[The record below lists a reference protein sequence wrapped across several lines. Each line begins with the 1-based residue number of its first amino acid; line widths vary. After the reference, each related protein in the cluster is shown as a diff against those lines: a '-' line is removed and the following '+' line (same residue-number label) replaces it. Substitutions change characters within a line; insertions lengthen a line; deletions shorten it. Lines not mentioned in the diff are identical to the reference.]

1 MFTRFLDTLT
11 YPHGI
16 ERYVEIVRPTFSLRD
31 VRARVTSVHRPT
43 ASSVALTLRPNGNW
57 EGFRPGQF
65 VNLTVEI
72 DGVRHTRCYSP
83 AGSAHDAGTIELIVK
98 RHREGRVSR
107 FLYANARPGLVVGL
121 SQADGDFF
129 LPAERPRRIQLISG
143 GSGITPVLSMLRTLR
158 AEGYDGHTSFLHFCR
173 DESELATAV
182 PARFTATAG
191 RLTAQDIDP
200 QADVFAC
207 GPPALLDAVRE
218 MVAPERLHVESFL
231 PPALAPATPGEGAV
245 TLARSG
251 LTVKDDGRPLLEQAE
266 AAGLA
271 PEHGCRMG
279 ICKSCTCAMT
289 AGSVRNLRTGAI
301 TAGTEL
307 IQICVSAPVGDVTL
321 NL

>member
-16 ERYVEIVRPTFSLRD
+16 ERYVEIVRPTFSLSE

-43 ASSVALTLRPNGNW
+43 ASSVALTLKPNGNW

-83 AGSAHDAGTIELIVK
+83 AGSAHDPGTIELIVK

-107 FLYANARPGLVVGL
+107 FLYENARPGLVAGL

-158 AEGYDGHTSFLHFCR
+158 AEGHDGHVGFLHFCR
-173 DESELATAV
+173 DASELAAPV
-182 PARFTATAG
+182 PARFTTSGG
-191 RLTAQDIDP
+191 RLTAGDIDP
-200 QADVFAC
+200 AAEVFAC

-218 MVAPERLHVESFL
+218 YVEPERLHVESFL
-231 PPALAPATPGEGAV
+231 PPVIAPARPGDGAV
-245 TLARSG
+245 AFTRSG
-251 LTVKDDGRPLLEQAE
+251 VKIQDDGRPLLEQAE
-266 AAGLA
+266 AAGLT

-289 AGSVRNLRTGAI
+289 AGSVRHLRTGAI
-301 TAGTEL
+301 TSGAEL

-321 NL
+321 DL